1 MPEALVQTDANI
13 DAVAERTYQ
22 MIAKVFGVPY
32 ETAHR
37 QTLCVTASD
46 FMLRAL
52 LRDGDSTVDQVERDV
67 AGLDTGH
74 HDYLVSTA
82 EGSERI
88 IDSTW
93 QQFLPAEASAPH
105 LPRVLI
111 GSREEV
117 IAQAQ
122 VAGINDPQVLDV
134 WRPLSETVAVRRES
148 WRLSGNVFS
157 LGKTE
162 PSDPYIT
169 ESGVAADGLTGF

>member
-1 MPEALVQTDANI
+1 MPEVLAQTDANI
-13 DAVAERTYQ
+13 QAVAERAYQ

-52 LRDGDSTVDQVERDV
+52 LRDGDPTVDQVERDV
-67 AGLDTGH
+67 VGLDAGH

-82 EGSERI
+82 EGGERI

-93 QQFLPAEASAPH
+93 QQFLPAEAPAQH

-111 GSREEV
+111 GSRERV
-117 IAQAQ
+117 MAQAQ
-122 VAGINDPQVLDV
+122 VAGIHDPQVLDV
-134 WRPLSETVAVRRES
+134 WRPLNETVAVRHES
-148 WRLSGNVFS
+148 WRLSGKEFF
-157 LGKTE
+157 
-162 PSDPYIT
+162 PS
-169 ESGVAADGLTGF
+169 